1 MPLKKTSLPVP
12 TRFSIVIPAYQE
24 AGGIAATL
32 RELAAAVP
40 ADTEIILVDD
50 GSADETAARAESV
63 PGIRVLRHPVNRG
76 YGAALVT
83 GMRAARG
90 EFVCWYDADGQHR
103 PQDLLAVCRTLAEEG
118 LDYCIGVRGADSHA
132 DRRRRLGKWV
142 LGVAVRII
150 AGRPV
155 ADYNSGLRG
164 FRREVVLRYA
174 HLLPKRF
181 GASTVSTLLML
192 ERGYR
197 GMEIPIVVR
206 PRIGKSSVRQVR
218 DGTRTLFLLLQ
229 LILLFNPLRFYG
241 GLGLFL
247 MTAGLIYGL
256 YRAYAE
262 RLGFPVLG
270 ALAVILGIQILVF
283 GLLADQISA
292 LRRERFE

>member
-1 MPLKKTSLPVP
+1 MKKEPSVP
-12 TRFSIVIPAYQE
+12 RFSILLPAFNEAEGIVPALQELKKAIPADAE
-24 AGGIAATL
+24 IIVIDDGSTDATPE
-32 RELAAAVP
+32 RAAAVKGVR
-40 ADTEIILVDD
+40 LV
-50 GSADETAARAESV
+50 
-63 PGIRVLRHPVNRG
+63 RHPINRG
-76 YGAALVT
+76 YGASLVT
-83 GMRAARG
+83 GMRAAGG
-90 EFVCWYDADGQHR
+90 EYVCWYDADGQHR
-103 PQDLLAVCRTLAEEG
+103 PQDALAVCRTLAEAH

-132 DRRRRLGKWV
+132 DRRRKLGKWV
-142 LGVAVRII
+142 LGWAVRII

-164 FRREVVLRYA
+164 FRREVILRYA

-197 GMEIPIVVR
+197 GKEIPIVVR
-206 PRIGKSSVRQVR
+206 QRIGKSSVRQVR
-218 DGTRTLFLLLQ
+218 DGTQTLLLLLR

-247 MTAGLIYGL
+247 MGVGFIYGI
-256 YRAYAE
+256 YRAYME

-270 ALAVILGIQILVF
+270 ALVMILGIQCLVF

>member
-1 MPLKKTSLPVP
+1 MAKNTASP
-12 TRFSIVIPAYQE
+12 RFSILLPAFNE
-24 AGGIAATL
+24 EEGIAAVL
-32 RELAAAVP
+32 RELRAALPKEA
-40 ADTEIILVDD
+40 EIIVVDD
-50 GSADETAARAESV
+50 GSTDATAARAAAV
-63 PGIRVLRHPVNRG
+63 KGVLLVRHPANRG

-90 EFVCWYDADGQHR
+90 EYVCWYDADGQHR
-103 PQDLLAVCRTLAEEG
+103 PPDALAVCRALADDG
-118 LDYCIGVRGADSHA
+118 LDYCVGVRGADSHA
-132 DRRRRLGKWV
+132 DRRRKLGKWV
-142 LGVAVRII
+142 LGVVVRFI

-164 FRREVVLRYA
+164 FRREVILRYA

-197 GMEIPIVVR
+197 GKDIPIVVR
-206 PRIGKSSVRQVR
+206 PRVGKSSVRQLR

-247 MTAGLIYGL
+247 MAGGLIYGL
-256 YRAYAE
+256 YRAYAD

-270 ALAVILGIQILVF
+270 ALVVILGIQCLVF